1 MTDIEFCPVCNN
13 IICDCPPILSNSI
26 IEGSGQP
33 LQPTELDR
41 INPPIPGDTLCEIC
55 GAMNDGGWFKHSG
68 MYMCPSC
75 RDKEMALSAK
85 NAAGATKRVSDMKLE
100 HASQSNQDT
109 IDERKEIHKIA
120 KEIPVEGEIQ
130 VRTDI
135 FNAKTIS
142 IIEMKRIIDDDDS
155 ITESKHF
162 ALAKQLKAKF
172 LHLRKTLFDVDE
184 ARVSITSEQRSIQTY
199 LNELSLRLRTEE
211 RDEIKAGDMSYQP
224 AVPKLV
230 KNQTPKV
237 KKPKFDKA
245 ELKRLSA
252 EIDVPEF
259 TLQTICVAKNIQPA
273 EAAKL
278 LKGLQE

>member
-13 IICDCPPILSNSI
+13 IICDCPSILSNHI

-33 LQPTELDR
+33 LQPIELDR
-41 INPPIPGDTLCEIC
+41 INPSKNTICEIC
-55 GAMNDGGWFKHSG
+55 NTINDKGWFKHSG

-100 HASQSNQDT
+100 HASKTNQET
-109 IDERKEIHKIA
+109 VSERKEIYKIA
-120 KEIPVEGEIQ
+120 EEIPVEGEIQ

-142 IIEMKRIIDDDDS
+142 IIELKKNIDDDDS
-155 ITESKHF
+155 IVKKHF
-162 ALAKQLKAKF
+162 ALASQLKNKF
-172 LHLRKTLFDVDE
+172 LHLRKILFDIDE

-199 LNELSLRLRTEE
+199 LNELANRLRTDE
-211 RDEIKAGDMSYQP
+211 RDLLKLADMSYKP
-224 AVPKLV
+224 VAPKLV
-230 KNQTPKV
+230 KNQTPKI
-237 KKPKFDKA
+237 KKPKFDKV

-252 EIDVPEF
+252 EIGVPEF